1 MVSKKTAIQIKE
13 QSLKA
18 IGQLDRMLYEI
29 REQCSEDDFYAVRRG
44 VGYAIATIIDEIL
57 EPVYQAYPEIDD
69 LKNESFRPN

>member
-13 QSLKA
+13 QSLKT

-44 VGYAIATIIDEIL
+44 VGSAIATIIDEIL
-57 EPVYQAYPEIDD
+57 EPVYQAYPVIDD